1 MGRLEIRVASAAG
14 FCAGVRRAV
23 ETALRAAVEQGE
35 AYTLGPLI
43 HNRRVSDWLS
53 EHGVRSATNLADIPK
68 TVVFPSHGIGPEV
81 VAEAERRGLTVY
93 DATCPLVRL
102 AQTRA
107 AELADQGYRVI
118 VVGDATHTE
127 VKGIVAWTGGRA
139 TVVSGPAEA
148 AALGPLDRVGVVAQT
163 TERPALVAA
172 TVEEL
177 RRHCREVRYEPTSC
191 HVVTE
196 ERQEQAREL
205 AGWAELMLVV
215 GGHDSANTGQLAKV
229 CREAGTPTEH
239 IEGAAELRP
248 EWFRGKSRI
257 GVTAG
262 GSTPEWIMEEVIR
275 AVKEFDEREAGSV
288 NQEAAGQA
296 DQLPNL
302 HQGDIIKG
310 RVASVSEDAVMVDIG
325 YKTEG
330 VIPKEELGRGEIV
343 SPGFDL
349 KVGDEV
355 EVEVVEISGPDG
367 NPVLSKKKADD
378 SQLWADLEA
387 SLNEGAIIE
396 TTAAQAVKGGLLVD
410 LHGVRGFV
418 PASQVALS
426 RVDDLTTWVGK
437 PMRLRVIEIDKER
450 NRAVLSQR
458 KVLEAEQ
465 ASKREETWAK
475 ITEGAVLDGTVR
487 RLTDFGAFVDIGGID
502 GLVHVSEM
510 GWERV
515 SHPSEVV
522 KEGDQIKVK
531 VLKVDREA
539 GRISLSLRATM
550 PDPWRSKIEK
560 YREGQVVTGK
570 VVRLADFGA
579 FVQLE
584 EGLDGLVHISQLA
597 DHRVNRPDE
606 VVSVGQEVKVK
617 IIGIKP
623 NEKRISLSIRE
634 VSEDA
639 DRDQYKS
646 YMQSQRSEG
655 RVTIADILE
664 EKKKDEEGR

>member
-1 MGRLEIRVASAAG
+1 MSRLEIRVAPSAG
-14 FCAGVRRAV
+14 FCAGVKRAV

-35 AYTLGPLI
+35 AHTLGPLI
-43 HNRRVSDWLS
+43 HNRRVSEWLAG
-53 EHGVRSATNLADIPK
+53 HGVRSAGSLGEIPK
-68 TVVFPSHGIGPEV
+68 AVVFPSHGIGPEV
-81 VAEAERRGLTVY
+81 AAEAERRGLVIY

-102 AQTRA
+102 AQSRA
-107 AELADQGYRVI
+107 AELAEQGYRVI
-118 VVGDATHTE
+118 VVGDALHTE

-139 TVVSGPAEA
+139 TVVSGPEEA
-148 AALGPLDRVGVVAQT
+148 LAIGRLERVGVVAQT
-163 TERPALVAA
+163 TERPSLVAA
-172 TVEEL
+172 TVEAL
-177 RRHCREVRYEPTSC
+177 RRNCGEVRYEPTSC
-191 HVVTE
+191 HVVTD
-196 ERQEQAREL
+196 ERQEEARDL
-205 AGWAELMLVV
+205 AGWADLMLVV

-229 CREAGTPTEH
+229 CREAGAPTEH

-248 EWFRGKSRI
+248 EWVRGKMRI

-275 AVKEFDEREAGSV
+275 AVKEFDEREAGSM

-296 DQLPNL
+296 DQLPDL
-302 HQGDIIKG
+302 HQGDVVKG

-330 VIPKEELGRGEIV
+330 VIPKEELGRGEIA

-349 KVGDEV
+349 KPGDEIEVVVV
-355 EVEVVEISGPDG
+355 EVTGPDG

-378 SQLWADLEA
+378 AELWADLEK
-387 SLNEGAIIE
+387 SLSEGTIIE
-396 TTAAQAVKGGLLVD
+396 TVASQAVKGGLLVD

-426 RVDDLTTWVGK
+426 RVDDLTTWVNK
-437 PMRLRVIEIDKER
+437 PMRLKVIELDKER

-458 KVLEAEQ
+458 KVLETEQ
-465 ASKREETWAK
+465 AGKREETWSR
-475 ITEGAVLDGTVR
+475 IIEGAVLDGTVR

-539 GRISLSLRATM
+539 GRISLSMRATM
-550 PDPWRSKIEK
+550 PDPWQSRIAK
-560 YREGQVVTGK
+560 YSVGQIVTGK
-570 VVRLADFGA
+570 VVRIADFGA

-606 VVSVGQEVKVK
+606 VVSVGQEVQVK

-634 VSEDA
+634 LSEDA

-664 EKKKDEEGR
+664 EKKKDEESR